1 VASRKADA
9 LFSFVAVKSAAAGLC
24 AGAKVGSDR
33 FRSMCRWNLVRVLA
47 GLSSALLVG
56 ACSVA
61 QAEDACSDEG
71 IKDFFVQGG
80 QQVLEDSHLKITSLS
95 HDEVVAQSNVALTCR
110 YLMELSDHSKR
121 WVRFTYSLDDA
132 GQAAID
138 YEEEA
143 KSTSR

>member
-1 VASRKADA
+1 
-9 LFSFVAVKSAAAGLC
+9 
-24 AGAKVGSDR
+24 
-33 FRSMCRWNLVRVLA
+33 MCRWNLVRVLQA